1 MSKARLA
8 FLAGIKAEL
17 PILLG
22 VLPFGMIYG
31 VLAVEAGLPVFEAQA
46 MSAVV
51 FAGSAQF
58 VIAQLVAL
66 GTPGL
71 VIFVTAVLVN
81 LRHALYSASLAPYL
95 RHLRPRW
102 QWLLAYLLTDEAYA
116 VAVLH
121 YREGKEITHK
131 HWYFLGAGL
140 ALWTTWQ
147 ASTAAGILLGAQI
160 PAEWSLDFT
169 LALTFIAI
177 VVPALKERA
186 DVAAALTGG
195 VTAVVLAG
203 LPYKLGLVTGA
214 LLGIAVG
221 VVVDRY
227 FSQGTEGTNEQTKI

>member
-102 QWLLAYLLTDEAYA
+102 QWFLAYLLTDEAYA
-116 VAVLH
+116 VAILH

>member
-1 MSKARLA
+1 MSHPRLA

-17 PILLG
+17 PILPG

-31 VLAVEAGLPVFEAQA
+31 VLAIEAGLAISEAQA
-46 MSAVV
+46 MSVIV
-51 FAGSAQF
+51 FGGSAQF
-58 VIAQLVAL
+58 VIAQLIMV

-71 VIFVTAVLVN
+71 VMFITAGLVN

-121 YREGKEITHK
+121 YREGGEMKHK

-147 ASTAAGILLGAQI
+147 LSTAAGIILGAQI

-169 LALTFIAI
+169 LALTFIAL

-186 DVAAALTGG
+186 DLAAALTGG
-195 VTAVVLAG
+195 ITAVLLIN
-203 LPYKLGLVTGA
+203 LPYKLGLVIGA

-221 VVVDRY
+221 VLVDRY
-227 FSQGTEGTNEQTKI
+227 SNEDG